1 MKKKIEV
8 VSKTEQDIPEYHL
21 ENGSEK
27 TRERKHHIPKGLYIP
42 LLLFLLFGLILHGP
56 PLLFQSQGQNDDES
70 VILSADAN
78 AVLEAT
84 QYLKDNPD
92 EDFDADGISNEEE
105 ERRGTDPYRMDTD
118 GDGITDYAEIYLLD
132 SNPLV
137 YGDSLISLTRQQ
149 MEENQ
154 QQINSPYE
162 QHNVILWPDDI
173 ESRAFG
179 AVVRTLNGYRLC
191 NFCGWAQFP
200 EGSYVYEV
208 KDGIHKELKRNNE
221 GAVYLSE
228 PNTLVE
234 AYASPLDM
242 IYDVSLC
249 GQSFYIR
256 NTFVGDLL
264 SFLLPSHG
272 PALVAIQKKA
282 SIDLDPDIRQGVEVE
297 RKAHEPGDNYAE
309 RFGRNHNTLTDLSQI
324 RNRLSNGHAV
334 SASLF
339 SQTAGE
345 SKIVI
350 YGFTPSGNLLVTDA
364 GTLKKSG
371 QLKITERANRLY
383 NGNGEWII
391 YEWFTFEGM
400 GFSSEYGDRIS
411 FYY

>member
-1 MKKKIEV
+1 MKKKTKL
-8 VSKTEQDIPEYHL
+8 VSKTELAIPEYHL
-21 ENGSEK
+21 NGEFEK
-27 TRERKHHIPKGLYIP
+27 AGKRKYHISKGLYIP
-42 LLLFLLFGLILHGP
+42 LLLFLMLVLILHGP
-56 PLLFQSQGQNDDES
+56 PLLFQSQGQNVDES
-70 VILSADAN
+70 VMLSADAN
-78 AVLEAT
+78 AVLEAA

-92 EDFDADGISNEEE
+92 EDFDGDGISNEEE
-105 ERRGTDPYRMDTD
+105 GRRGTDPYRMDTD

-137 YGDSLISLTRQQ
+137 YGDSLIALTRQQ

-191 NFCGWAQFP
+191 NYCGWAQFP

-208 KDGIHKELKRNNE
+208 TDGIHKELKRNNE

-228 PNTLVE
+228 PNILVE
-234 AYASPLDM
+234 AYSSPLDM
-242 IYDVSLC
+242 VYDISFC

-272 PALVAIQKKA
+272 PALISIQKKA
-282 SIDLDPDIRQGVEVE
+282 SIDLDPDIRQGIEVE
-297 RKAHEPGDNYAE
+297 RKAQKHGDAYAE
-309 RFGRNHNTLTDLSQI
+309 RFGRNHNTLTDLSQVY
-324 RNRLSNGHAV
+324 NRLLNGNAV
-334 SASLF
+334 LASLF

-345 SKIVI
+345 SQIII
-350 YGFTPSGNLLVTDA
+350 YGFTFSGALLITDA
-364 GTLKKSG
+364 GTLKKTG
-371 QLKITERANRLY
+371 QLKITERASRLY
-383 NGNGEWII
+383 NAKGEWVIH
-391 YEWFTFEGM
+391 EWFTFEGM
-400 GFSSEYGDRIS
+400 GFNSEYGDRIS
-411 FYY
+411 FY

>member
-1 MKKKIEV
+1 MKKKRKLVSTIEP
-8 VSKTEQDIPEYHL
+8 TIPEYHL
-21 ENGSEK
+21 NGEDEK
-27 TRERKHHIPKGLYIP
+27 ARKRKFHIPKGVYVT
-42 LLLFLLFGLILHGP
+42 LLLFLTLTLILHGP
-56 PLLFQSQGQNDDES
+56 PFLLRNQTQEADET
-70 VILSADAN
+70 VMLSADAN
-78 AVLEAT
+78 AVLEAA

-105 ERRGTDPYRMDTD
+105 VRRETDPYRMDTD

-137 YGDSLISLTRQQ
+137 YGDSLITLTRQQ

-179 AVVRTLNGYRLC
+179 AVVRTLTGYRLC
-191 NFCGWAQFP
+191 NFRGWAQFP

-208 KDGIHKELKRNNE
+208 KDGIHKELKRNSE
-221 GAVYLSE
+221 GAVYISG

-234 AYASPLDM
+234 AYASSLDM
-242 IYDVSLC
+242 VYDTSFF

-256 NTFVGDLL
+256 NTFVGNLL

-272 PALVAIQKKA
+272 PALASIQKKA
-282 SIDLDPDIRQGVEVE
+282 SIDLDPDIRQGIEVE
-297 RKAHEPGDNYAE
+297 KKAWKPGDDYAK
-309 RFGRNHNTLTDLSQI
+309 RFGRNQNTLTDLSRI
-324 RNRLSNGHAV
+324 HNRLSDGEAV

-345 SKIVI
+345 SQIII
-350 YGFTPSGNLLVTDA
+350 YGITPSGDLLIADA
-364 GTLKKSG
+364 GTLKKTG
-371 QLKITERANRLY
+371 QLKITERASRLY
-383 NGNGEWII
+383 NAKGEWMIH
-391 YEWFTFEGM
+391 EWFTFEGM

-411 FYY
+411 FY